1 MIKSMIPSSLP
12 HPGNSYTLP
21 LLPKSLRHPMF
32 YTFVLLLLLNI
43 VIQLIVPNQALGSAR
58 VALIGDSLSVGINSS
73 TSDTECTYCKVGVGI
88 DTLIKETVLHYK
100 SVPTEGSIVITV
112 GTNDYYKGYSK
123 EEYLDKLYTLVTT
136 VRTYNT
142 EGTIILVQPN
152 PVRSDVLQGVQ
163 SFVGAY
169 HEVQELVPN
178 VKVITPSK
186 ADAPDGIHYR
196 SYRDY
201 YTGFFKDTQ
210 G

>member
-1 MIKSMIPSSLP
+1 MIKSMIPSPFPLL
-12 HPGNSYTLP
+12 GNPYTLH
-21 LLPKSLRHPMF
+21 LPTVC
-32 YTFVLLLLLNI
+32 TFVLFLVLNL
-43 VIQLIVPNQALGSAR
+43 VIHLVVPNQALGSAR

-73 TSDTECTYCKVGVGI
+73 TTNAECAYCKVGVGI

-112 GTNDYYKGYSK
+112 GTNDYYKGYNK
-123 EEYLDKLYTLVTT
+123 EEYLDKLYTLITI

-152 PVRSDVLQGVQ
+152 PAHPGVLQGVQ
-163 SFVGAY
+163 SFIGAY
-169 HEVQELVPN
+169 NEVQELVPN
-178 VKVITPSK
+178 VKVITPGK

-196 SYRDY
+196 SYREY
-201 YTGFFKDTQ
+201 YMGFFKDTQ

>member
-12 HPGNSYTLP
+12 HPGNSYTLHQSIHLYTINLFLILIT
-21 LLPKSLRHPMF
+21 LLCI
-32 YTFVLLLLLNI
+32 VL
-43 VIQLIVPNQALGSAR
+43 PNPVLGSAR

-73 TSDTECTYCKVGVGI
+73 TSDAECTYCKVGVGI

-100 SVPTEGSIVITV
+100 SVPTEGSVVITV
-112 GTNDYYKGYSK
+112 GTNDYYKGYNK

-152 PVRSDVLQGVQ
+152 PVRPDVLQGVQ
-163 SFVGAY
+163 PFVGAY
-169 HEVQELVPN
+169 NEVQELVPN

-186 ADAPDGIHYR
+186 ADTPDGIHYR
-196 SYRDY
+196 SYREY
-201 YTGFFKDTQ
+201 YMGFFKDTQ

>member
-12 HPGNSYTLP
+12 HPGNSYTLH

-43 VIQLIVPNQALGSAR
+43 VIQLIVPNPALGSAR

-73 TSDTECTYCKVGVGI
+73 NTDTECTYCKVGVGV
-88 DTLIKETVLHYK
+88 DTLIKETVRHYK
-100 SVPTEGSIVITV
+100 SIPTAGCIVITV
-112 GTNDYYKGYSK
+112 GTNDYYKGYNK

-136 VRTYNT
+136 VRPYNT
-142 EGTIILVQPN
+142 GGTIILVQPN

-169 HEVQELVPN
+169 NEVQALVPN

-196 SYRDY
+196 SYRGY
-201 YTGFFKDTQ
+201 YSSIVGSL
-210 G
+210 

>member
-43 VIQLIVPNQALGSAR
+43 VIQLIVPNPALGSAR

-73 TSDTECTYCKVGVGI
+73 NTDTECTYCKVGVGI
-88 DTLIKETVLHYK
+88 DTLIKETLLHYR

-112 GTNDYYKGYSK
+112 GTNDYYKGYSE
-123 EEYLDKLYTLVTT
+123 EEYLDKLYTLITI

-142 EGTIILVQPN
+142 EGTITLVQPN

-169 HEVQELVPN
+169 HEVQALVPN
-178 VKVITPSK
+178 VKVITPGK

-196 SYRDY
+196 SYREY
-201 YTGFFKDTQ
+201 YMGFFKDTQ

>member
-12 HPGNSYTLP
+12 HPGNSYTLH
-21 LLPKSLRHPMF
+21 LLPKSLRYPMF

-112 GTNDYYKGYSK
+112 GTNDYYKGFSK
-123 EEYLDKLYTLVTT
+123 EEYLDKLYTLITI

-142 EGTIILVQPN
+142 VGTIILVQPN
-152 PVRSDVLQGVQ
+152 PVRPDVLQGVQ

-169 HEVQELVPN
+169 NEVQELVPN
-178 VKVITPSK
+178 VKVITPSN

-196 SYRDY
+196 SYREY
-201 YTGFFKDTQ
+201 YMGFFKDTQ
-210 G
+210 R

>member
-12 HPGNSYTLP
+12 HPGNSYTLH
-21 LLPKSLRHPMF
+21 LPTV
-32 YTFVLLLLLNI
+32 YTFVLFLVLNL
-43 VIQLIVPNQALGSAR
+43 VIHLVVPNPALGGAR

-73 TSDTECTYCKVGVGI
+73 TTDTECAYCKVGVGV

-100 SVPTEGSIVITV
+100 SVPTEGCIVITV

-123 EEYLDKLYTLVTT
+123 EEYLDKLYTLLTI

-152 PVRSDVLQGVQ
+152 PARSDVLHGVQ

-169 HEVQELVPN
+169 NEVQELVPN

-196 SYRDY
+196 SYSKYYRDVLVKLK
-201 YTGFFKDTQ
+201 GKS
-210 G
+210 

>member
-12 HPGNSYTLP
+12 HPGNSYTLH

-73 TSDTECTYCKVGVGI
+73 STDTECIYCKVGVGV

-123 EEYLDKLYTLVTT
+123 EEYLDKLHTLITI

-169 HEVQELVPN
+169 NEVQELISN
-178 VKVITPSK
+178 VKVITPSN

-196 SYRDY
+196 SYREY
-201 YTGFFKDTQ
+201 YIGFFKDT
-210 G
+210 

>member
-21 LLPKSLRHPMF
+21 LLPKSLHHPMF

-43 VIQLIVPNQALGSAR
+43 VIQLIVPNPALGSAR
-58 VALIGDSLSVGINSS
+58 VALIGDSLSVGIKQNS
-73 TSDTECTYCKVGVGI
+73 TGTYCVYCKVGVGA
-88 DTLIKETVLHYK
+88 DTLIKEILLHYRRIPK
-100 SVPTEGSIVITV
+100 EGSIVITV

-123 EEYLDKLYTLVTT
+123 EEYLDKLYTLITI
-136 VRTYNT
+136 VRTCNT
-142 EGTIILVQPN
+142 EGTITLVQPN
-152 PVRSDVLQGVQ
+152 PARPDVLQGVQ

-169 HEVQELVPN
+169 NEVQELIPN

-196 SYRDY
+196 SYREY
-201 YTGFFKDTQ
+201 YMGFFKDTQ
-210 G
+210 R

>member
-12 HPGNSYTLP
+12 HPGNSYTLH
-21 LLPKSLRHPMF
+21 LLPKSLRHLMF

-43 VIQLIVPNQALGSAR
+43 VIQLIVPNPALGSAR

-112 GTNDYYKGYSK
+112 GTNDYHKGYTK
-123 EEYLDKLYTLVTT
+123 EEYLGKLYTLITI

-152 PVRSDVLQGVQ
+152 PARPDVLQGVQ
-163 SFVGAY
+163 SFIGAY
-169 HEVQELVPN
+169 NEVQALVPN

-186 ADAPDGIHYR
+186 ADTPDGIHYR
-196 SYRDY
+196 SYREY

>member
-12 HPGNSYTLP
+12 HPGNSYTLHQSIHLYTINLFLILIT
-21 LLPKSLRHPMF
+21 LLCI
-32 YTFVLLLLLNI
+32 VL
-43 VIQLIVPNQALGSAR
+43 PNPALGSAR

-73 TSDTECTYCKVGVGI
+73 TTDTECTYCKVGVGI

-112 GTNDYYKGYSK
+112 GTNDYYKGYTK

-142 EGTIILVQPN
+142 IGTIILVQPN
-152 PVRSDVLQGVQ
+152 PVRPDVLQGVQ
-163 SFVGAY
+163 SFVWAY
-169 HEVQELVPN
+169 NEVQELVPN
-178 VKVITPSK
+178 IKVITPSK

-196 SYRDY
+196 SYKDY
-201 YTGFFKDTQ
+201 YMGFFKDAQ
-210 G
+210 R

>member
-12 HPGNSYTLP
+12 LLGNPYTL
-21 LLPKSLRHPMF
+21 HPPTINLF
-32 YTFVLLLLLNI
+32 LVLITILCI
-43 VIQLIVPNQALGSAR
+43 VVSNPVLGSAR

-73 TSDTECTYCKVGVGI
+73 NTDTECTYCKVGVGI
-88 DTLIKETVLHYK
+88 DTLIKETVLHYR
-100 SVPTEGSIVITV
+100 SAPTEGSVVITV

-123 EEYLDKLYTLVTT
+123 EEYLDKLYTLITI

-142 EGTIILVQPN
+142 DGTIILVQPN
-152 PVRSDVLQGVQ
+152 PARSDVLQGVQ
-163 SFVGAY
+163 SLIRAY
-169 HEVQELVPN
+169 NEVQELVPN

-196 SYRDY
+196 SYREY
-201 YTGFFKDTQ
+201 YKGFFKDTQ

>member
-12 HPGNSYTLP
+12 HPGNSYTLHQSIHLYTINLFLILIT
-21 LLPKSLRHPMF
+21 LLCI
-32 YTFVLLLLLNI
+32 VL
-43 VIQLIVPNQALGSAR
+43 PNPVLGSAR

-73 TSDTECTYCKVGVGI
+73 TSDAECTYCKVGVGI

-100 SVPTEGSIVITV
+100 SVPTEGSVVITV

-123 EEYLDKLYTLVTT
+123 EEYLNKLHTLITI

-152 PVRSDVLQGVQ
+152 PARPDVLQGVQ
-163 SFVGAY
+163 SFIGAY
-169 HEVQELVPN
+169 NEVQELIPN
-178 VKVITPSK
+178 VKVITPGK

-196 SYRDY
+196 SYREY
-201 YTGFFKDTQ
+201 YRDTQ

>member
-12 HPGNSYTLP
+12 HPGNSYTLH

-100 SVPTEGSIVITV
+100 NVPTEGSIVITV

-123 EEYLDKLYTLVTT
+123 EEYLDKLYTLITI

-142 EGTIILVQPN
+142 AGTIILVQPN
-152 PVRSDVLQGVQ
+152 PVRPDVLQGVQ

-169 HEVQELVPN
+169 NEVQELVPN
-178 VKVITPSK
+178 VKVITPSN

-196 SYRDY
+196 SYREY
-201 YTGFFKDTQ
+201 YMGFFKDTQ
-210 G
+210 R

>member
-12 HPGNSYTLP
+12 HPGNSYTLH

-43 VIQLIVPNQALGSAR
+43 VIQLILPNPALGSAR

-73 TSDTECTYCKVGVGI
+73 TSDTECTYCKVGVGV

-100 SVPTEGSIVITV
+100 SVPTEGSIIITV

-142 EGTIILVQPN
+142 EGTITLVQPN

-163 SFVGAY
+163 SFIEAY
-169 HEVQELVPN
+169 NEVQELLPN
-178 VKVITPSK
+178 VKVIVPSK
-186 ADAPDGIHYR
+186 ANAPDGIHYR
-196 SYRDY
+196 SYTEY
-201 YTGFFKDTQ
+201 YSSIVGSL
-210 G
+210 

>member
-12 HPGNSYTLP
+12 HPGNSYTLHQSIHP
-21 LLPKSLRHPMF
+21 YTINLFLILITLLCI
-32 YTFVLLLLLNI
+32 VL
-43 VIQLIVPNQALGSAR
+43 PNPVLGSAR

-73 TSDTECTYCKVGVGI
+73 NTDTECTYCKVGVGI
-88 DTLIKETVLHYK
+88 DTLIKETLLHYR

-123 EEYLDKLYTLVTT
+123 EVYLDKLHSLVTIL
-136 VRTYNT
+136 RTYNK
-142 EGTIILVQPN
+142 EGLIILVVPN
-152 PVRSDVLQGVQ
+152 PTRRDVQLGVQ

-169 HEVQELVPN
+169 NEVQELVPN

-196 SYRDY
+196 SYREY
-201 YTGFFKDTQ
+201 YKDTQ
-210 G
+210 R

>member
-1 MIKSMIPSSLP
+1 MIKSMIPSP
-12 HPGNSYTLP
+12 LP
-21 LLPKSLRHPMF
+21 LLGNP
-32 YTFVLLLLLNI
+32 YTLHLSNITNLFLMLLTILC
-43 VIQLIVPNQALGSAR
+43 VVVPNPVLGSAR

-73 TSDTECTYCKVGVGI
+73 NTDTECTYCKVGVGI
-88 DTLIKETVLHYK
+88 DTLIKETVLHYR
-100 SVPTEGSIVITV
+100 SVPTEGTIIITV
-112 GTNDYYKGYSK
+112 GTNDYYKGYNK
-123 EEYLDKLYTLVTT
+123 EEYLDKLHTLITI

-142 EGTIILVQPN
+142 VGTIILVQPN
-152 PVRSDVLQGVQ
+152 PDRSDVLQGVQ
-163 SFVGAY
+163 SFIRAY
-169 HEVQELVPN
+169 NEVQELVPN

>member
-12 HPGNSYTLP
+12 HPGNSYTLH
-21 LLPKSLRHPMF
+21 LLPKSLHHPMF

-43 VIQLIVPNQALGSAR
+43 VIQLIVPNPALGSAR

-73 TSDTECTYCKVGVGI
+73 TSDTECTYCKVGVGV

-123 EEYLDKLYTLVTT
+123 EEYLDKLYTLIII

-142 EGTIILVQPN
+142 EGTIVLVQPN
-152 PVRSDVLQGVQ
+152 PAHPGVLQGVQ
-163 SFVGAY
+163 SFIGAY
-169 HEVQELVPN
+169 NEVQALVPN
-178 VKVITPSK
+178 VKAITPSK

-196 SYRDY
+196 SYRGY
-201 YTGFFKDTQ
+201 YSSIVGSL
-210 G
+210 

>member
-21 LLPKSLRHPMF
+21 LLPKSLRRPMF

-73 TSDTECTYCKVGVGI
+73 STDTECIYCKVGVGV
-88 DTLIKETVLHYK
+88 DTLIKETLLHYR
-100 SVPTEGSIVITV
+100 SVPAEGSIVITV

-123 EEYLDKLYTLVTT
+123 EEYLDKLYTFITI

-152 PVRSDVLQGVQ
+152 PVRPDVLRGVQ

-169 HEVQELVPN
+169 NEVQELIPN
-178 VKVITPSK
+178 VKVITPGK

-196 SYRDY
+196 SYREY
-201 YTGFFKDTQ
+201 YSSIVGS
-210 G
+210 